1 MQSFLG
7 FHLLADRF
15 SSWLFFN
22 DFPLVVLVDLDLSLT
37 AYLVVRVCLQAR
49 SPYLDFVFNWSDRGL
64 LLVQVYET
72 LFRVSTFFWVARIA
86 AVLRY
91 N

>member
-22 DFPLVVLVDLDLSLT
+22 DFPLVVLVDLYLSLT
-37 AYLVVRVCLQAR
+37 AYLVVRVCLQA
-49 SPYLDFVFNWSDRGL
+49 RGL